1 MCGKNPLWEHHK
13 HFLAHTALRLAH
25 NPNQVSTATGAP
37 SLPTV
42 WVSPDPCT
50 PLGVSSTSSFG
61 LWVLDSPSRVWLH
74 CLAFPAVPL
83 GTPKSLSLWQS
94 MDVVSGE
101 MPGAQLQFSSSW
113 SLHTGQQYHSSR
125 GCSGSWGCTLWLLKG
140 DFGETSEV
148 GFRGSNWSHFQHNF
162 CIADYNPWDDKFQT
176 QQVVYITI
184 GIKCRRNAW
193 EIISNRVYQENCFS
207 FSKYKR

>member
-13 HFLAHTALRLAH
+13 HFLAHTALRRAH

-94 MDVVSGE
+94 MDVISGE

-125 GCSGSWGCTLWLLKG
+125 GCSGSWGPLYGSSKVILEKHLKLDLG
-140 DFGETSEV
+140 VLIGAIFSTTSVLQIIIPEMTN
-148 GFRGSNWSHFQHNF
+148 FKHNKLF
-162 CIADYNPWDDKFQT
+162 I
-176 QQVVYITI
+176 
-184 GIKCRRNAW
+184 
-193 EIISNRVYQENCFS
+193 
-207 FSKYKR
+207 